1 MQEAQIASG
10 DVTPRRHPRT
20 IGWIG
25 TTALAMGG
33 SNQSLFLIAALFGG
47 QGDIPGQG
55 SASLILLTVG
65 LLLSYAAAPGW
76 IELVLMSPD
85 RVGGIA
91 AACTSAFRPYSLILS
106 TLTGVCYW
114 WGWVPTCGL
123 TALFSAAAINQ
134 WALPGV
140 PVSAIACF
148 LVLLFALV
156 NLAGIKWV
164 TRLSIPIATVSA
176 TLAFVSMIAPV
187 VAGQAQWSKLSR
199 LDLTLPFQGWFGAVT
214 SLMAG
219 LYLIGFA
226 APAFEAATCHVAET
240 IDHNRNVPRA
250 VLASALMAAVF
261 FVGLPVVWFC
271 TLGAKPLSGDLD
283 QVLGPTFAP
292 VMGAMGKTG
301 AIWFMMFNMFHG
313 TMQPLAGAARTLSQ
327 LSDDGLLPRFLGFRS
342 RTDVP
347 WAATLLTAAFAIL
360 FLLIGDP
367 IWLVA
372 AANFTY
378 LIGIC
383 LPNIAVWLLRRD
395 APDEERPW
403 RAPWRTI
410 ELGVAAAAVWLVS
423 TLLGF
428 QQFGLPTVVFG
439 LAMAYSGAALFAWRK
454 VEDRVH
460 AGLAAFRPTL
470 HISLTGAML
479 LVLSLDSAGY
489 LIAVSRIPSAGAS
502 GLIAGLEDIFV
513 AVSILTIT
521 VGIVLPGMIAHSASQ
536 ISAAAQR
543 LSSGVLR
550 EFSDAMVSLARGNLA
565 GAHLQADIV
574 PVAVRSHNELGLM
587 AESFNTMQ
595 AEVKRAAVG
604 LDGAR
609 EGLQAARA
617 ELTDANEQL
626 REEIHKQERLTAE
639 LTLARDAAEAGNR
652 SKAEFLAIISHE
664 LRTPLNAIIGMA
676 GLLLDVDLDPRSR
689 QYVHTLHEAG
699 DQLLALINDLLDFT
713 KLEANGLA
721 FEEIAFDPD
730 AVVRS
735 VLELVGPRAREKGL
749 HLVKYLSTDI
759 PTCLVGDPGRLRQ
772 VLMNLLSNAVKFTER
787 GTISVEVRREVLG
800 DGEAQLEFAV
810 KDTGIGIA
818 PEQTPHL
825 FREFSQV
832 DSSIS
837 RRFGGTGLG
846 LAICKRLVSRM
857 GGTIKVESEVG
868 HGATFRF
875 TSWFRLPNAAAEF
888 AGEPALTLDGQRILI
903 IDEDDASRNA
913 LVKLVSRY
921 GAAVTGLG
929 DLGGTLPALRQAASE
944 GAPFRAALINSASAK
959 L

>member
-1 MQEAQIASG
+1 M
-10 DVTPRRHPRT
+10 
-20 IGWIG
+20 
-25 TTALAMGG
+25 
-33 SNQSLFLIAALFGG
+33 
-47 QGDIPGQG
+47 
-55 SASLILLTVG
+55 
-65 LLLSYAAAPGW
+65 
-76 IELVLMSPD
+76 
-85 RVGGIA
+85 
-91 AACTSAFRPYSLILS
+91 
-106 TLTGVCYW
+106 
-114 WGWVPTCGL
+114 
-123 TALFSAAAINQ
+123 
-134 WALPGV
+134 
-140 PVSAIACF
+140 
-148 LVLLFALV
+148 
-156 NLAGIKWV
+156 
-164 TRLSIPIATVSA
+164 
-176 TLAFVSMIAPV
+176 
-187 VAGQAQWSKLSR
+187 
-199 LDLTLPFQGWFGAVT
+199 
-214 SLMAG
+214 
-219 LYLIGFA
+219 
-226 APAFEAATCHVAET
+226 
-240 IDHNRNVPRA
+240 
-250 VLASALMAAVF
+250 
-261 FVGLPVVWFC
+261 
-271 TLGAKPLSGDLD
+271 
-283 QVLGPTFAP
+283 
-292 VMGAMGKTG
+292 
-301 AIWFMMFNMFHG
+301 
-313 TMQPLAGAARTLSQ
+313 
-327 LSDDGLLPRFLGFRS
+327 
-342 RTDVP
+342 
-347 WAATLLTAAFAIL
+347 
-360 FLLIGDP
+360 
-367 IWLVA
+367 
-372 AANFTY
+372 
-378 LIGIC
+378 
-383 LPNIAVWLLRRD
+383 
-395 APDEERPW
+395 
-403 RAPWRTI
+403 
-410 ELGVAAAAVWLVS
+410 GVAAAAVWLVS

-479 LVLSLDSAGY
+479 LVLSLNSAGY

-521 VGIVLPGMIAHSASQ
+521 VGIVLPGMITHSASQ
-536 ISAAAQR
+536 ISAAAQG

-818 PEQTPHL
+818 AEQTPHL

-875 TSWFRLPNAAAEF
+875 SSVQATECGRRVCGR
-888 AGEPALTLDGQRILI
+888 AGA
-903 IDEDDASRNA
+903 DA
-913 LVKLVSRY
+913 
-921 GAAVTGLG
+921 G
-929 DLGGTLPALRQAASE
+929 
-944 GAPFRAALINSASAK
+944 RAKDSNHRRG
-959 L
+959 